1 MFTLYRIALAPARK
15 SFQTGC
21 LFTHKNRDF
30 AISRDILFCAFQV
43 ELEFRSVC
51 SLIEE
56 RNGVPGEKL
65 LHGSKKDNE
74 TNSKLDPYMLSTLG
88 FEPGPHIGGR
98 RVLLPLRHPTLA
110 PAPDMC

>member
-43 ELEFRSVC
+43 QLEFRSVYNC
-51 SLIEE
+51 FLVEE
-56 RNGVPGEKL
+56 KNGVPREK
-65 LHGSKKDNE
+65 
-74 TNSKLDPYMLSTLG
+74 
-88 FEPGPHIGGR
+88 
-98 RVLLPLRHPTLA
+98 PLV
-110 PAPDMC
+110 